1 MNLIKAK
8 INTTMKSN
16 YVLVFIVCLLIS
28 CKNNSQSK
36 SSNANST
43 EIENLY
49 FSTVDF
55 TKVKGKIENYSKE
68 FNLHNDTFLSIVFN
82 LDKPLIQSLQE
93 LSPTLSEDELL
104 RKGSF
109 QFSYIVDKKIIYVEN
124 LNTGAGPKARKTEE
138 LRQVIPLVAPER
150 INFWGWF
157 MWQRFMKINGG
168 LDAFTEGNHT
178 LSIEVRPYLNGDV
191 LKVGP
196 LLAKGN
202 ITVEVPKIVIDESLV
217 PVQKIQP
224 NSGWKISKANFN
236 NNKIEALNRKIA
248 EGRFE
253 DINGIVVIK
262 EGKLLI
268 EEYFNGATRDSI
280 HNVRSVGKSFASTIL
295 GIAIKDKFIKDENA
309 LLKHFYDLKS
319 YKNYSPKKDSV
330 TLKSLLTMSSGFLG
344 NDWDNES
351 PGTEDKMQSTDNW
364 VKFALDLPMHKDK
377 IIGKDYNYFTAGV
390 GLLGDIIHRSVPD
403 GLVSYA
409 DKKLFAPLE
418 ITNYKWFYT
427 PQNVAYT
434 GGGIELR
441 AIDFAKYG
449 QLYKNKGLWNGK
461 QILTKTWVERSLAK
475 QVSQDYGGI
484 KGFHYGYLFWN
495 NAYTVHD
502 KDYEVSFA
510 TGNGGNKIYVF
521 KDIPLVVVIT
531 ASAYGKPG
539 AHKNVDKM
547 MVDYILPA
555 IIEK

>member
-1 MNLIKAK
+1 MH
-8 INTTMKSN
+8 TPSN
-16 YVLVFIVCLLIS
+16 
-28 CKNNSQSK
+28 
-36 SSNANST
+36 

-55 TKVKGKIENYSKE
+55 TKAKISSEEYSKN
-68 FNLHNDTFLSIVFN
+68 FNLHKDNFLSIVFTLN
-82 LDKPLIQSLQE
+82 KPLIQSLQE
-93 LSPTLSEDELL
+93 LAPTLSEDELL
-104 RKGSF
+104 SKGNF
-109 QFSYIVDKKIIYVEN
+109 QFSYLIDGKLIYVEN
-124 LNTGAGPKARKTEE
+124 LNTGAGPKTRKTEE

-150 INFWGWF
+150 IGFWGWF

-178 LSIEVRPYLNGDV
+178 LSIEIKPYLKDDT

-202 ITVEVPKIVIDESLV
+202 VAVEVPKIVIDESLV
-217 PVQKIQP
+217 PVQKIEP
-224 NSGWKISKANFN
+224 NSGWEISKDNFD

-268 EEYFNGATRDSI
+268 EEYFNDETRDNI
-280 HNVRSVGKSFASTIL
+280 HNVRSVGKSFASTIM
-295 GIAIKDKFIKDENA
+295 GITIKDKLIKNENA
-309 LLKHFYDLKS
+309 LLKDFYDLKS
-319 YKNYSPKKDSV
+319 YKNYSTKKDSV

-344 NDWDNES
+344 DDWDDES

-364 VKFALDLPMHKDK
+364 VKFTLDLPMHKDK

-409 DKKLFAPLE
+409 DEKLFTPLE

-427 PQNVAYT
+427 PRNTAYT

-461 QILTKTWVERSLAK
+461 QILTEEWVEKSLAK
-475 QVSQDYGGI
+475 QVSQSYAGI
-484 KGFHYGYLFWN
+484 EDGYYGYLFWN
-495 NAYTVHD
+495 KTYTVDD
-502 KDYEVSFA
+502 KDYEVSFC
-510 TGNGGNKIYVF
+510 TGNGGNKILVF
-521 KDIPLVVVIT
+521 KDIPFVIVIT
-531 ASAYGKPG
+531 ASAYNKPG
-539 AHKNVDKM
+539 AHANVDTM

-555 IIEK
+555 IIEKQ

>member
-1 MNLIKAK
+1 
-8 INTTMKSN
+8 MKSN
-16 YVLVFIVCLLIS
+16 YLLVFIVCLLIS

-36 SSNANST
+36 SNNANSI

-49 FSTVDF
+49 FSTVDY
-55 TKVKGKIENYSKE
+55 TKVKGRIENYSKE
-68 FNLHNDTFLSIVFN
+68 FNLHNDAYLSIVFN

-93 LSPTLSEDELL
+93 LAPTLSEDELL
-104 RKGSF
+104 SKGNF
-109 QFSYIVDKKIIYVEN
+109 QFSYIVDEKIIYVEN
-124 LNTGAGPKARKTEE
+124 LNTGAGPKTRKTEK

-150 INFWGWF
+150 INFWGWY

-178 LSIEVRPYLNGDV
+178 LSIEVRPYLKGDV
-191 LKVGP
+191 LKVGS

-202 ITVEVPKIVIDESLV
+202 IAVEVPKIVIDESLV

-224 NSGWKISKANFN
+224 NSGWEISKDNFN

-262 EGKLLI
+262 EGELLI
-268 EEYFNGATRDSI
+268 EEYFNDATRDSL
-280 HNVRSVGKSFASTIL
+280 HNTRSVGKSFASTIL
-295 GIAIKDKFIKDENA
+295 GIAIEDKFIKDENT
-309 LLKHFYDLKS
+309 LLKDFYDLKS
-319 YKNYSPKKDSV
+319 YKNYSAKKDAV

-344 NDWDNES
+344 DDWDDES

-390 GLLGDIIHRSVPD
+390 GLLGDIIHQSVPN

-409 DKKLFAPLE
+409 DKKLFTPLS

-434 GGGIELR
+434 GGGVELR

-461 QILTKTWVERSLAK
+461 QILTEEWVEKSLAK
-475 QVSQDYGGI
+475 QVSQSYAGI
-484 KGFHYGYLFWN
+484 EDGYYGYLFWN
-495 NAYTVHD
+495 NIYKVNGIN
-502 KDYEVSFA
+502 YEVSFCA
-510 TGNGGNKIYVF
+510 GNGGNKILVF
-521 KDIPLVVVIT
+521 KDIPFVVVIT

-539 AHKNVDKM
+539 ARIDVDKM
-547 MVDYILPA
+547 MTDYILPA
-555 IIEK
+555 ILEKQ